1 MDMSEQFPMMA
12 TPEQQ
17 DAPVGEASMN
27 RAMRRALVA
36 VGVLVFGLG
45 LGAAVIPM
53 GGAVIASGHVAVSS
67 QVKRVTH
74 PNGGVIAQLFV
85 HNGDHVRAG
94 DPLLRFDDSVTG
106 GQSELAA
113 LSVDQLLAQRAR
125 LQAEQLGLD
134 QIRFP
139 DELQRNAS
147 AEARQAMSDE
157 ARLFHLRQAE
167 QSALH
172 AQLNARVQQFRRQI
186 AGYNAQIS
194 AYQQQSRLIAPEL
207 AGVKELWD
215 KGLVTISRKNEL
227 ERTAVDLRG
236 NVGSL
241 EANIAQASARI
252 TETQEQAIQLGQ
264 TRRAEAGAQLAAL
277 NNTLNDQ
284 KLRSLSAGDAQ
295 DRSVVRASYAGVVD
309 KLAFVASGD
318 VVRPAEPILEIV
330 PDNDELIVE
339 AALSPADVEQVTKGQ
354 SARIR
359 FTSLNSTATPEIPG
373 KVIFV
378 AADQSVDPKQN
389 TAFFPVR
396 IAFTRE
402 TLKEHPEIR
411 LRPGMPAEAFIETG
425 SRSML
430 SYLLKP
436 LRDQFA
442 RAFLDN

>member
-1 MDMSEQFPMMA
+1 MDMSEQFPPMA

-17 DAPVGEASMN
+17 DAPVGDATMN
-27 RAMRRALVA
+27 RSGRRALAA

-45 LGAAVIPM
+45 FGAAVVPM

-74 PNGGVIAQLFV
+74 PTGGVIAQLFV

-113 LSVDQLLAQRAR
+113 LSVNQLLAQRAR

-139 DELQRNAS
+139 EELQRS
-147 AEARQAMSDE
+147 SSPEAQQAIADE
-157 ARLFHLRQAE
+157 TRLFRLRQAE
-167 QSALH
+167 QSALR
-172 AQLNARVQQFRRQI
+172 AQLNARIQQFHRQI

-194 AYQQQSRLIAPEL
+194 ALQQQSRLIAPEL

-227 ERTAVDLRG
+227 ERSAVDLRG

-241 EANIAQASARI
+241 EANIAQTSARI

-264 TRRAEAGAQLAAL
+264 SRRAEAGVQLAAL

-284 KLRSLSAGDAQ
+284 KLRSLAATDTQ
-295 DRSVVRASYAGVVD
+295 DRSVVRASYAGVID
-309 KLAFVASGD
+309 KLAFAASGD

-339 AALSPADVEQVTKGQ
+339 AAVSPADIEQVTNGQ

-359 FTSLNSTATPEIPG
+359 FTTLNSTATPEIAG

-378 AADQSVDPKQN
+378 AADQSIDPKQN
-389 TAFFPVR
+389 AAYFPVR
-396 IAFTRE
+396 IAFSRE
-402 TLKEHPEIR
+402 ALQQHPEIK
-411 LRPGMPAEAFIETG
+411 LRPGMPTEAFIETG
-425 SRSML
+425 SRSLL